1 MVNISEDYTNQYGI
15 IDKKGNYILK
25 PQYNE
30 IKPLGENMVAI
41 GKIIDAEKPYRGSK
55 YAIGDMNGNILTDF
69 IYYNVS
75 NYKNGLASANDDK
88 NTFFIDKSGNIVKNL
103 PIVKGSGT
111 LDLEGDLIKAYV
123 DFRISYL
130 TRDGKVIWEQNKIIP
145 LNNQY
150 SVIEEKYKPNRDYL
164 VYYPELQG
172 MEGKAEE
179 KKANEKLKELSK
191 VKPIDSNANLDYNY
205 VGDFSVEFFKKQLL
219 VLKLYG
225 YEYHFGAAHGMPSEI
240 YPHIDLV
247 SGTFYQLKDLFK
259 QGSDYVKVISE
270 IIGEQIKNN
279 KEYSYVFPD
288 AYKGIKEDQPFYVKE
303 YALYIY
309 FYPYDIAPYVAGFP
323 TFKIPYT
330 EIMNIIDT
338 KGDFWGSFH

>member
-150 SVIEEKYKPNRDYL
+150 SILENS
-164 VYYPELQG
+164 QG
-172 MEGKAEE
+172 TE
-179 KKANEKLKELSK
+179 
-191 VKPIDSNANLDYNY
+191 
-205 VGDFSVEFFKKQLL
+205 
-219 VLKLYG
+219 
-225 YEYHFGAAHGMPSEI
+225 
-240 YPHIDLV
+240 V
-247 SGTFYQLKDLFK
+247 STLIFL
-259 QGSDYVKVISE
+259 
-270 IIGEQIKNN
+270 
-279 KEYSYVFPD
+279 
-288 AYKGIKEDQPFYVKE
+288 
-303 YALYIY
+303 
-309 FYPYDIAPYVAGFP
+309 
-323 TFKIPYT
+323 
-330 EIMNIIDT
+330 
-338 KGDFWGSFH
+338 